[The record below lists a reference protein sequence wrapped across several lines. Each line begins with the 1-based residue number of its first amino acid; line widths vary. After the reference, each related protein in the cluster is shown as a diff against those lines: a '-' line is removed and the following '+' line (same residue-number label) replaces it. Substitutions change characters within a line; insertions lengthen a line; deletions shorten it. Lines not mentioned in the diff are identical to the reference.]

1 MTGKLVHRLATAAD
15 LVSLKG
21 LMTLAIDQLQAGFL
35 SPDQVVASRAI
46 MGLDTQLIS
55 DQTYFMVEEEGVLAG
70 CGGWSRSTWSGERCA
85 TPGQVVG
92 RA

>member
-55 DQTYFMVEEEGVLAG
+55 DQT
-70 CGGWSRSTWSGERCA
+70 
-85 TPGQVVG
+85 
-92 RA
+92 